1 MTNSGFDLTGRVAVV
16 TGGNKGIGKG
26 IADALARAGAYVHIT
41 GRDEAA
47 GNATVSAIESA
58 GANAEFHRCDV
69 NNAEGMAE
77 LLDRASKTAETLGRS
92 APRLDILVNN
102 AGISR
107 ADATP
112 EVTTDETWMEVI
124 ETNLNSVFKCCRSAH
139 PLMKEHGGKIIN
151 IGSMYSLFGTPFIP
165 NYAASKGAIVQLTK
179 SLATSWARHN
189 IQVNSIL
196 PGWISTDLTITVEA
210 DKAMVEQII
219 QRTPAGRFGQ
229 PEDLGGTAV
238 FLASDAANFIT
249 GQNIAVCGGYS
260 VS

>member
-1 MTNSGFDLTGRVAVV
+1 MD
-16 TGGNKGIGKG
+16 
-26 IADALARAGAYVHIT
+26 
-41 GRDEAA
+41 
-47 GNATVSAIESA
+47 
-58 GANAEFHRCDV
+58 
-69 NNAEGMAE
+69 E
-77 LLDRASKTAETLGRS
+77 LLRIASKSAESLGHS
-92 APRLDILVNN
+92 SPRLDILVNN

-112 EVTTDETWMEVI
+112 EEMTDDTWLQVI
-124 ETNLNSVFKCCRSAH
+124 DTNLNSVFKCCRSAH

-179 SLATSWARHN
+179 SLATAWARNN

-196 PGWISTDLTITVEA
+196 PGWISTDLTKGVEA
-210 DKAMVEQII
+210 DKKMVAQIEE
-219 QRTPAGRFGQ
+219 RTPAGRFGLPQ
-229 PEDLGGTAV
+229 DLGGTAV
-238 FLASDAANFIT
+238 FLASDAANFVT